1 MKKTFILPIIF
12 FSMVSCVSNK
22 QFKASQDDLSACKQ
36 ENAEKEKNLNKAQIK
51 IDNLQNDK
59 EALEKRLSEIIADT
73 VRQSKEAHQ
82 NKIALQSLRSQYDML
97 AKQMDSKHNENEIK
111 GLLADLQKSQD
122 KLQARED
129 ALSKAEKD
137 LKLSTEKL
145 SEKEKKVEMLTRK
158 ISQQDSLMKALR
170 QSVSSALKGYVGNG
184 LEVENKNGKVY
195 VSLDEKLLFNSGS
208 WEVDEKGEVA
218 LRKISKLLAE
228 NKDIHVVIEGHTDDL
243 AYRGN
248 GYILDNWD
256 LSVKRSTSII
266 RILLKEEGIDP
277 ARITASGRA
286 EFVPIDNAKTK
297 EARQKNRR
305 TEIILSPNMDELM
318 QTISE

>member
-1 MKKTFILPIIF
+1 MLALCLAA
-12 FSMVSCVSNK
+12 SSCVSNK
-22 QFKASQDDLSACKQ
+22 QFKSATDELASCKE
-36 ENAEKEKNLNKAQIK
+36 ENAEKAKALSKAQIEVK
-51 IDNLQNDK
+51 NLQTDK
-59 EALEKRLSEIIADT
+59 DALSKKLDEVIADT

-82 NKIALQSLRSQYDML
+82 NRLALQSLRSQYDML
-97 AKQMDSKHNENEIK
+97 AKQMDSQHNEGEIK
-111 GLLADLQKSQD
+111 GLLSDLQKAQD

-129 ALSKAEKD
+129 ALSQAEKN
-137 LKLSTEKL
+137 LKTSTAQL

-158 ISQQDSLMKALR
+158 ISQQDSIMKALR

-208 WEVDEKGEVA
+208 WEVDEKGEAA
-218 LRKISKLLAE
+218 LGKISKLLAE

-266 RILLKEEGIDP
+266 RILLKEPGIDP

-286 EFVPIDNAKTK
+286 EFAPLDPSKTR

-305 TEIILSPNMDELM
+305 TEIILSPNMDDLM
-318 QTISE
+318 QVISGE